1 MHALG
6 LAWGP
11 EARTLAERLTT
22 ADASNWVMATPDH
35 VNAFLMAGVLAPGG
49 CVGPDGR
56 VDLAAL
62 RQVLA
67 ERVRAVPRLAQRVRR
82 AGRSFVWEP
91 VSLDLAHH
99 VRRVAAVD
107 GLTGFEALCARLVVT
122 PLPLD
127 RPLWELLV
135 VPGVAPGR
143 AGIVLRVHHAMADGI
158 AAVRFVEALMDPLT
172 TGPAPA
178 HPSAPPPDD
187 GETRPGHPAPRGLR
201 SRVRAVASGFERTT
215 AVLRRAVP
223 PTALLGR
230 VGRRR
235 GVAFA
240 DVGLDG
246 LAAGAEAAGATVN
259 DALLVAAAASAR
271 SALLARGEEPPDVL
285 PASVPVALPH
295 RGRSGNAVGVMLV
308 PMPADG
314 AGDAG
319 SADGARGADGAE
331 DADLAGRLRRVAA
344 LTRAA
349 KDEARSRGTYELTR
363 TRIGTWLF
371 TRLARRQR
379 LVVMFVTNVHGPRRP
394 LALAGARVERIWPV
408 AALGGNVRL
417 GFAAISYDG
426 VLRCAVHCDAD
437 ALDAAVV
444 ARTLGEELTRIAGEA
459 RPPDDPL
466 RAPSQARGPAGPT

>member
-1 MHALG
+1 M
-6 LAWGP
+6 
-11 EARTLAERLTT
+11 AERLTT
-22 ADASNWVMATPDH
+22 ADTSNWVMATPDH

-49 CVGPDGR
+49 CVGPDGE

-67 ERVRAVPRLAQRVRR
+67 ERVRAVPRLAQRVRP

-107 GLTGFEALCARLVVT
+107 GLAGFEARCARLVVT
-122 PLPLD
+122 ALPLD

-135 VPGVAPGR
+135 VPGVAPAR

-158 AAVRFVEALMDPLT
+158 AAVRFVQALMDPDAVEPTEAAASLSAVPAPADPT
-172 TGPAPA
+172 DAGGTGPA
-178 HPSAPPPDD
+178 
-187 GETRPGHPAPRGLR
+187 RPAPRGLR
-201 SRVRAVASGFERTT
+201 SHTRAVASGFERTT
-215 AVLRRAVP
+215 AFLRRAVP
-223 PTALLGR
+223 PPALLGR
-230 VGRRR
+230 VGHRRR
-235 GVAFA
+235 VAFV
-240 DVGLDG
+240 DVGLDD

-308 PMPADG
+308 PLPAGGGGYAD
-314 AGDAG
+314 DAG
-319 SADGARGADGAE
+319 SE
-331 DADLAGRLRRVAA
+331 DADLAGRLRRVAT

-363 TRIGTWLF
+363 TRLGTWLF

-379 LVVMFVTNVHGPRRP
+379 LVVMFVTNVRGPRRP

-426 VLRCAVHCDAD
+426 ALRCAAHCDAD

-444 ARTLGEELTRIAGEA
+444 GRTLADELNRIAGRA
-459 RPPDDPL
+459 HPPGDPL
-466 RAPSQARGPAGPT
+466 RAPGQARGPARPT